1 MLAWCTLSW
10 CRPRFLPQQTVAE
23 PGHERTGVEGV
34 RRVREEEKR
43 EGAKETERIKKT
55 HGINGCTI

>member
-1 MLAWCTLSW
+1 MSW